1 MIDGIKTMHTG
12 SRQYFDDQILA
23 QKSAIGATDNKLDT
37 FSRTVVRLQGEMK
50 ERDEALKK
58 IPPNVQELLKKMKEE
73 VVASNKETKKLTG
86 LLEDKVSNAQ
96 LKKLMKKKLDV
107 DSY

>member
-1 MIDGIKTMHTG
+1 
-12 SRQYFDDQILA
+12 
-23 QKSAIGATDNKLDT
+23 
-37 FSRTVVRLQGEMK
+37 MK